1 MMQPFTALLLALAL
15 FSSTSASPIADV
27 AVVKQVAGDLGP
39 VVILPSWINPV
50 TGTIWQIGSRQNVQ
64 WNSDNVLPEI
74 QADHNAS
81 LLLGYVGAD
90 NIVYVDSGK
99 FHLAR
104 AHALLLGVIC
114 YSVLKS
120 YLRRESPCD

>member
-1 MMQPFTALLLALAL
+1 MQPFTALLLALAL

-27 AVVKQVAGDLGP
+27 AVVKQRRVAGDPGP
-39 VVILPSWINPV
+39 VIILPSWINPV

-90 NIVYVDSGK
+90 NIVYVDLGK

-104 AHALLLGVIC
+104 AHALLL
-114 YSVLKS
+114 
-120 YLRRESPCD
+120 R